1 MREILSQAV
10 HFVFLALGLKI
21 DQLHLS
27 SETATL
33 LAEELK
39 LKLLLLKLF
48 FLVSSCQMRKIWRRG
63 CCQKQESWKI

>member
-1 MREILSQAV
+1 MREVLSQAV
-10 HFVFLALGLKI
+10 HFVFFTFGLKI

-48 FLVSSCQMRKIWRRG
+48 FLVSGCQMRKIWRRG